1 MATRTLTVEAATR
14 IPPRPWWETWWCIA
28 LALLLVAAPS
38 LAAAGF
44 TSALSAMPVL
54 SAAAMVW
61 LSRVAHGR
69 IQPSAYFALPFA
81 DRFSTP
87 GQTLTLAGFA
97 LWLRLARWPW
107 PRAAAFALLSGLIYA
122 ADATGWLCLLAT
134 VFAAELARERAVE
147 REGLRRPWSACGWR
161 AARACLPLAPPLV
174 MLPTWRLGGPDDWL
188 GSLAVKPGWLTMA
201 LGNHW
206 PILDAA
212 CMIVVALV
220 IHKSYRDRRFVH
232 APMLVAAGFA
242 LVVVFIA
249 APNGVDT
256 AIAPAAIALALLSI
270 RCNARVK
277 LRRRGEVAWAALAFL
292 AIRSVAGVASAAEA
306 RDFGV
311 TVSQAGLS
319 HPPDA
324 R

>member
-1 MATRTLTVEAATR
+1 MATRTLTVEAARR

-38 LAAAGF
+38 LAAGV
-44 TSALSAMPVL
+44 TSALSATPVL
-54 SAAAMVW
+54 MAAAMLW

-87 GQTLTLAGFA
+87 GPTLTLAGFV

-107 PRAAAFALLSGLIYA
+107 PRAAAFVALSGLIYA

-161 AARACLPLAPPLV
+161 AARACLPLAPPVL
-174 MLPTWRLGGPDDWL
+174 MLPTWRMAGPDDWL
-188 GSLAVKPGWLTMA
+188 ASLALKPGWLTMA
-201 LGNHW
+201 LGNRW
-206 PILDAA
+206 PVFDAA

-220 IHKSYRDRRFVH
+220 AHKSYRDRRFVH
-232 APMLVAAGFA
+232 APMLVAAA
-242 LVVVFIA
+242 LALLLVFIA
-249 APNGVDT
+249 APAGLDST
-256 AIAPAAIALALLSI
+256 IAPGAIALALLSI

-292 AIRSVAGVASAAEA
+292 AIRGAAGVANMDAH
-306 RDFGV
+306 DFGAA
-311 TVSQAGLS
+311 VSQAGLS
-319 HPPDA
+319 HPPAA